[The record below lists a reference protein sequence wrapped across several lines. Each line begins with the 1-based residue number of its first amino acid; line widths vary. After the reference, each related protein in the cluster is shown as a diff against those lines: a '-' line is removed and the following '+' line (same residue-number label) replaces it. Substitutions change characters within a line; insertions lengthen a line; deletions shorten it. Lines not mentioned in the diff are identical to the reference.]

1 MSCVD
6 LAERTAASL
15 LSGEH
20 PSEWRKAL
28 AAVRR
33 KGRPYS
39 LDLADRV
46 VENLGGP
53 EQLADRLVAD
63 FKTARGEGLTPEQ
76 AMFQPV
82 DLKLVKG
89 LYELL
94 STLINSRDKL
104 VGDSDPLGDMDEGQ
118 LMAVASQAAF
128 ARLEHDPLFRIDILG
143 RISQIDPQLVVSSAM
158 QVLSPPKVVVIDA
171 NVSPTSW

>member
-63 FKTARGEGLTPEQ
+63 FKTARG
-76 AMFQPV
+76 
-82 DLKLVKG
+82 
-89 LYELL
+89 
-94 STLINSRDKL
+94 
-104 VGDSDPLGDMDEGQ
+104 
-118 LMAVASQAAF
+118 
-128 ARLEHDPLFRIDILG
+128 
-143 RISQIDPQLVVSSAM
+143 
-158 QVLSPPKVVVIDA
+158 
-171 NVSPTSW
+171 